1 MGNSTRA
8 DAEASR
14 THDERTERRIRK
26 AIRSLGWHVPM
37 TEEAVRLADEELR
50 ADARGEREA
59 WPTVLR
65 GTLEPSTVPRPAP
78 APMTARQSSR
88 GTSASLPSIAFMPFK
103 SSGEFETRV
112 LLDPAERVAAG
123 FGAAGVGVVRP
134 FSTSRM
140 FTALDDML
148 KAGQWMGVDYVF
160 DGRID
165 YVGPRL
171 RATARLVR
179 VSDGTPVWKT
189 TWAGDRSDLIAFE
202 NSLAEQL
209 ALVFRPHPTP
219 RQRGRFVRPLTSD
232 ADAYFLYKL
241 GRDRFNSF
249 NEEGLSEAVTYF
261 ERAFDLDPNFADAY
275 ASAGET
281 LIWLILLGLHS
292 PKRGPA
298 KLLDE
303 ARRYTEQALALN
315 PALANALTCEA
326 FINMFFKSDWAA
338 AARGFRRALDE
349 DSNYVLAYVGLACV
363 LTGQRR
369 FTEALANV
377 KAALNIDPNS
387 FICHFLKGTILYES
401 RDFARSARQ
410 FEDTLLLHKR
420 LVEQFRSMSETLPP
434 PDTIFYG
441 LALAYTAL
449 SRHKE
454 AALAAKRATRYTR
467 NNPIKLALRA
477 YVLAVA
483 GRREEAK
490 AILKQLL
497 QGRQE
502 DFIPFHIALIHAAL
516 SDKDEDDGQH
526 RHAAFRHLLLGR
538 EKCDYWMFLLHV
550 DPRLDIL
557 RSDPGFET
565 LLRETGL
572 PLPETP

>member
-8 DAEASR
+8 DEEAPR
-14 THDERTERRIRK
+14 THDERTNRWIRK
-26 AIRSLGWHVPM
+26 AVRSLGWHVPM
-37 TEEAVRLADEELR
+37 TEEAVRLADEGLR
-50 ADARGEREA
+50 AGEREA

-65 GTLEPSTVPRPAP
+65 ETPEPSAAPRPAP
-78 APMTARQSSR
+78 ASTALAQPPRGSS
-88 GTSASLPSIAFMPFK
+88 TSVPSIAFMPFK
-103 SSGEFETRV
+103 TSGGSETRV

-148 KAGQWMGVDYVF
+148 AAGRWMNVDYVL
-160 DGRID
+160 DGRIEHA
-165 YVGPRL
+165 GSRL

-179 VSDGTPVWKT
+179 VSDGAPVWET
-189 TWAGDRSDLIAFE
+189 TWAGDRGDLIAFE
-202 NSLAEQL
+202 NSLAEQ
-209 ALVFRPHPTP
+209 AVLVFRPHPTTE
-219 RQRGRFVRPLTSD
+219 QRARLARPLTAN
-232 ADAYFLYKL
+232 ADAYFQYKL

-249 NEEGLSEAVTYF
+249 TEEGLRDAVTYF
-261 ERAFDLDPNFADAY
+261 ERAFRLDPNFADAY
-275 ASAGET
+275 ACAGET

-292 PKRGPA
+292 HGRGPA
-298 KLLDE
+298 ELLDE
-303 ARRYTEQALALN
+303 ARRHTVQALALN

-338 AARGFRRALDE
+338 AARGFRRALEE

-363 LTGQRR
+363 LTGQRG
-369 FTEALANV
+369 FAQALAHV
-377 KAALNIDPNS
+377 EAALNIDPNS
-387 FICHFLKGTILYES
+387 FICHFLKGTIMYES
-401 RDFARSARQ
+401 RDFAGAARQ
-410 FEDTLLLHKR
+410 FEETLCLHKR
-420 LVEQFRSMSETLPP
+420 LAEQFRSTSETLPP

-441 LALAYTAL
+441 LALAYAAL
-449 SRHKE
+449 GRHRE

-490 AILKQLL
+490 AILGQLL
-497 QGRQE
+497 QRRQD

-516 SDKDEDDGQH
+516 SDEDEGDGQH
-526 RHAAFRHLLLGR
+526 KGAALRHLLLGR

-550 DPRLDIL
+550 DPRLDNL
-557 RSDPGFET
+557 RSDPGFEA
-565 LLRETGL
+565 LLRETGP
-572 PLPETP
+572 PLSDPL